1 MRRKGNSARQL
12 ATVAAT
18 LGLAMAVNAQTAH
31 IDINAAA
38 QGTPIS
44 PILYGIFFEEINH
57 AGDGGLYAELVR
69 NRSFEDADTPD
80 AWTLVGDGARIAVD
94 TASPLNPRNPRS
106 LRWEIAGRA
115 SLVNEGYWGIAVQ
128 SGKRYRFTM
137 YARFYDAIKARY
149 PQIQLIATA
158 PVKSRP
164 IDILDEH
171 YYASPEWFILN
182 ANLYDRYDRTGPKI
196 LVGEY
201 AVTAKC
207 GTGNLRML

>member
-18 LGLAMAVNAQTAH
+18 LGLGIAMQAQTAH

-38 QGTPIS
+38 QGVPIS

-80 AWTLVGDGARIAVD
+80 AWTLLGDGAKMAID
-94 TASPLNPRNPRS
+94 TANPLNSRNPRS
-106 LRWEIAGRA
+106 LRWEIAGSA

-128 SGKRYRFTM
+128 RGKRYRFTM
-137 YARFYDAIKARY
+137 YARCEAGSFAAR
-149 PQIQLIATA
+149 
-158 PVKSRP
+158 
-164 IDILDEH
+164 
-171 YYASPEWFILN
+171 
-182 ANLYDRYDRTGPKI
+182 
-196 LVGEY
+196 
-201 AVTAKC
+201 
-207 GTGNLRML
+207 